1 MEVSRSRTPK
11 PNGDNFPKKSQS
23 LPRPCKPNCPQKR
36 HRRPC
41 NSLQRSYDANT
52 RSPTPLRAS
61 SSAGC
66 RSPVGFHRKDSNYQI
81 EGRNQSSAGELMKGK
96 TGRLKTCESGNLKK
110 ESGECSVSYFVYVF
124 LHQDEIDKEIFPF
137 ESRRCVREIL
147 EESSD
152 DDRRKRIAKAAL
164 KDRRLIKVELS
175 TGCKIELG
183 GLTGAE
189 NCFRGLPRR
198 RLNITGPS
206 YVKIVHALTML
217 EEFFPR
223 LMRDIICPYPLPAGT
238 TTKYETVNRMAS
250 TAYYHINHQIGGTGL
265 RGQLNDRPFLTCKQL
280 RETLQGD

>member
-1 MEVSRSRTPK
+1 MVITFQKKVNLSQDRANQIVHKKGIDVRATPYSA
-11 PNGDNFPKKSQS
+11 PTMLTPGAPLHCALQALPGAGPQS
-23 LPRPCKPNCPQKR
+23 DSTEK
-36 HRRPC
+36 
-41 NSLQRSYDANT
+41 T
-52 RSPTPLRAS
+52 RIT
-61 SSAGC
+61 
-66 RSPVGFHRKDSNYQI
+66 K
-81 EGRNQSSAGELMKGK
+81 
-96 TGRLKTCESGNLKK
+96 LKVETKVL
-110 ESGECSVSYFVYVF
+110 
-124 LHQDEIDKEIFPF
+124 LIDKEIFPF